1 MKPVGIFYGS
11 STGNTGD
18 AANAIK
24 SELGGDN
31 AEVFD
36 VADVKAEDLNNY
48 TNIILGTSTW
58 GAGDLQDDFEDFMD
72 GINSIDLSGK
82 VVAIFGMGDQVSHG
96 ETYIDG
102 LSEVFKKVIEK
113 SATVIGKT
121 SSEGYE
127 HEDSESEIDGE
138 FIGLA
143 LDDDNQSE
151 LTEERI
157 SNWVKD
163 LKTKFV

>member
-1 MKPVGIFYGS
+1 MKTIGIFYGS

-18 AANAIK
+18 AAEAIK
-24 SELGGDN
+24 KELGNDI

-36 VADVKAEDLNNY
+36 VTDVKAEDLNNFS
-48 TNIILGTSTW
+48 NIILGTSTW
-58 GAGDLQDDFEDFMD
+58 GAGDLQDDFEDFLD
-72 GINSIDLSGK
+72 GIDSIDLSGK
-82 VVAIFGMGDQVSHG
+82 TVALFGMGDQESHG

-102 LSEVFKKVIEK
+102 LAEVYKKVIEK
-113 SATVIGKT
+113 GATVVGTT

-127 HEDSESEIDGE
+127 HESSEAEINGN
-138 FIGLA
+138 FVGLA
-143 LDDDNQSE
+143 LDEDNQSE

-163 LKTKFV
+163 LKDKFQ